1 MKIVIAGGTGT
12 LGRHLINKLE
22 KEHEI
27 IILSRMEDN
36 QKASKNISLV
46 NYSEDIY
53 GWAEFLKESDVI
65 INLVGESIANKR
77 WSGKQKK
84 ILLNSR
90 LESIQRISDAIKIIK
105 HNHKII
111 MNASAVGYYGSSLN
125 PVNETSSSGNN
136 FLSNICIQWEKKA
149 NDEFGDKTQQLILLR
164 IGVVLDSNSGML
176 LQLIPLFKMYLGA
189 IIGNGKQYIPW
200 IHINDVS
207 GIIKYLIKSKTKGP
221 VNLVSPKIDSNLKF
235 SKKLGKALNRCV
247 FIRIPEFLIKILL
260 GEMSSMIL
268 ESSNVTPKVILD
280 SNYKFKFQ
288 NLDEALSDL
297 LS

>member
-90 LESIQRISDAIKIIK
+90 LE
-105 HNHKII
+105 
-111 MNASAVGYYGSSLN
+111 
-125 PVNETSSSGNN
+125 
-136 FLSNICIQWEKKA
+136 
-149 NDEFGDKTQQLILLR
+149 
-164 IGVVLDSNSGML
+164 
-176 LQLIPLFKMYLGA
+176 
-189 IIGNGKQYIPW
+189 
-200 IHINDVS
+200 
-207 GIIKYLIKSKTKGP
+207 
-221 VNLVSPKIDSNLKF
+221 
-235 SKKLGKALNRCV
+235 
-247 FIRIPEFLIKILL
+247 
-260 GEMSSMIL
+260 
-268 ESSNVTPKVILD
+268 
-280 SNYKFKFQ
+280 
-288 NLDEALSDL
+288 
-297 LS
+297 